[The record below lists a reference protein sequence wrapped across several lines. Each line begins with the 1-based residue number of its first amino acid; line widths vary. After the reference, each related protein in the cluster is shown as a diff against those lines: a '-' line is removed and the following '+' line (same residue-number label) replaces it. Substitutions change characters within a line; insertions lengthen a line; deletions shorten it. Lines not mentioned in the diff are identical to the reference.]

1 MEDVPIVLTSANV
14 RLTGDQ
20 KDSVPRT
27 QDLVLTAAPLEEHVR
42 RALTRAS
49 ANQVWTFATLIAL
62 RFFSSFLVS
71 WELKF

>member
-49 ANQVWTFATLIAL
+49 ANQV
-62 RFFSSFLVS
+62 
-71 WELKF
+71 